1 MKKSEL
7 LKTEHPVQMNWLQ
20 GQMAKITHDGKKSF
34 LNADVAE
41 RAYCKINKALIVD
54 DIDLEH
60 FMSVHLSKAG
70 VQKLVTTLRVYKK
83 RQESAQLQVVISSSS
98 KNHLDKIVQASGKTK
113 VEIIN
118 YLILHADLMDFVQPK

>member
-1 MKKSEL
+1 
-7 LKTEHPVQMNWLQ
+7 MNA
-20 GQMAKITHDGKKSF
+20 G
-34 LNADVAE
+34 VAE

-83 RQESAQLQVVISSSS
+83 RQESAQLQVVISSSI